1 MISKTTT
8 FDLVMIIDDNKID
21 LYISSQSITRS
32 GFAKKIVQY
41 SSALDALAYLHLNS
55 KDVSLIPE
63 VIFVDIYMPEMS
75 GFEFMEA
82 YNELP
87 RYIKKRSRVY
97 IVSSSIDKQD
107 IERAEKD
114 SNILAFHEKPLS
126 RTLLETIIK

>member
-1 MISKTTT
+1 MIDNTKT
-8 FDLVMIIDDNKID
+8 FGVVMIIDDNKID

-41 SSALDALAYLHLNS
+41 SSAVDALEYLRLHS
-55 KDVSLIPE
+55 EDISLIPD

-87 RYIKKRSRVY
+87 EYIKKRSRVY
-97 IVSSSIDKQD
+97 IISSSIDRQD